1 MNKIIISVIIV
12 LLFFTCFVLES
23 VHAIGN
29 SDREIERFLN
39 PPKESR
45 PWVFMWWYDNVDKPA
60 ITEHLEELSRRGV
73 GGVLVFY
80 HGGMPNTPFLGD
92 SWLELYRHTV
102 KECARVGLEC
112 GANVCSGWPSG
123 GPWIKPENGAKR
135 VASSETII
143 EGPTMFDGKLKL
155 PPGITEFYQDDVILA
170 YPVKDNKANP
180 KPVITV
186 SSNTKDIDKMLD
198 GDYNTAWNPAEINK
212 EPLQAMEQEPWILFD
227 FGSPEKVDFV
237 YLERQGTTVIEWSE
251 DGKIFH
257 PVDTLYSAG
266 NIYTNVYQPVH
277 ERTARFFRLV
287 LKKGRE
293 NFVKMVS
300 LGTKASVQR
309 VAMLNAKRGLLNP
322 MTPIGTSN
330 LRKEQGYPLEALSV
344 LSGDVPLR
352 RDEAIDLTDKLSTD
366 GTLKWV
372 VPAGK
377 WKVIRVGT
385 TFLPIPAGGGM
396 LPDYL
401 SAESTHFDFDNS
413 SGILIREAGEQVGS
427 TFKYLHEDNV
437 EIHGIY
443 SWTKN
448 MQDEFRNRRG
458 YDPKPFLAAMAGEI
472 VDNIEVTDRFL
483 NDVRRTIAD
492 CVADGH
498 YKVWADRA
506 HEKGAQVRAEAGGQH
521 LPRLMMNDGLKNLG
535 RMDIPVGEF
544 WYNGHWS
551 ENQWIQAEHHSGS
564 LPEEWYE
571 GRQNVNTKQAAS
583 ASHLYGKKRTASEAF
598 TSFTHWI
605 SSPATLLPRANV
617 AFCEGIND
625 ITIHG
630 SATSGKANSTPG
642 TVFAA
647 GIHFNNRITWWNQAG
662 SFTDYLARCQYMLRR
677 GHFVADVL
685 YYEGDI
691 VPCFVNP
698 KNIDPSRGFGYDY
711 DVCNTEI
718 VMTRLSVRDGRIVLP
733 DGMSYQVLV
742 LPESGIVPVE
752 VAKKIL
758 ELVQEGATAI
768 GPRFVKTPGLKN
780 YPQSEQVLRE
790 ISEKLW
796 GKENKSV
803 DRSVGK
809 GRVVSGHK
817 IAEVLKKQSI
827 ERDFSYMEES
837 EIAGYG
843 RTPVKIDFIH
853 RRDGQ
858 SDIYFVINRRN
869 TTETIDAKFRVT
881 GKQPE
886 FWNPVNGSSSRAK
899 AYSMKGSTTTV
910 PMQLAPHQGIFVVFR
925 NTASTKQQ
933 IGANYTNPVVLK
945 TLDGAWTLRFDPQL
959 GGLKESVA
967 FEQLQDL
974 TTSTVFG
981 IKYYSGTV
989 VYRKEF
995 DMDKGLKENLSLD
1008 LGKVHDLAVV
1018 RLNGKDLGTVW
1029 CAPWKLD
1036 ITRLCKPKENVL
1048 EIEVTNTW
1056 WNRLIYDSSLP
1067 AEQKITKTNIGFAP
1081 HYDLLPA
1088 GLIGPVTICHGVDIL
1103 CDFKSSSPNL

>member
-1 MNKIIISVIIV
+1 MSKRTIAVIIGI
-12 LLFFTCFVLES
+12 LFFTCFLSEPVQA
-23 VHAIGN
+23 VGN
-29 SDREIERFLN
+29 SDRENEHFLN

-60 ITEHLEELSRRGV
+60 ITEHLEELSKKGV

-80 HGGMPNTPFLGD
+80 HGGMPNVPFLGD

-123 GPWIKPENGAKR
+123 GPWIQPENGAKR

-143 EGPTMFDGKLKL
+143 EGPATFDGKLKL
-155 PPGITEFYQDDVILA
+155 PPGSTEFYQDDVVMA
-170 YPVKDNKANP
+170 YPIKDALTDP
-180 KPVITV
+180 TPVITV
-186 SSNTKDIDKMLD
+186 SSHAEDIDKMLD
-198 GDYNTAWNPAEINK
+198 GDYNTTWDPAKENK
-212 EPLQAMEQEPWILFD
+212 EPLQATKQESWILFD
-227 FGSPEKVDFV
+227 FGTRKKVDFV
-237 YLERQGTTVIEWSE
+237 YLERQGTTVLEGSE
-251 DGKIFH
+251 DGKTFQ
-257 PVDTLYSAG
+257 PVDTLRSVG
-266 NIYTNVYQPVH
+266 HIYTNVYQPVR
-277 ERTARFFRLV
+277 ERTARFFRLL
-287 LKKGRE
+287 LKKGSEESVR
-293 NFVKMVS
+293 MVS
-300 LGTKASVQR
+300 LGTKADVQR
-309 VAMLNAKRGLLNP
+309 VALLNAKRGLLNP
-322 MTPIGTSN
+322 MTPIGTSQ
-330 LRKEQGYPLEALSV
+330 LQKEQAYPLEPLYASP
-344 LSGDVPLR
+344 GDVPLR
-352 RDEAIDLTDKLSTD
+352 RDEAIDLTGKLSAD
-366 GTLKWV
+366 GTLKWE

-385 TFLPIPAGGGM
+385 TFLPIPAGGGA

-401 SAESTHFDFDNS
+401 SVESTHFDFDNS

-458 YDPKPFLAAMAGEI
+458 YDPKPYLAAMAGEI
-472 VDNIEVTDRFL
+472 VENTEVTDRFL
-483 NDVRRTIAD
+483 NDIRRTVAD

-544 WYNGHWS
+544 WYGGHWS

-598 TSFTHWI
+598 TSFTHWV

-617 AFCEGIND
+617 AFCEGVND
-625 ITIHG
+625 LTIHG
-630 SATSGKANSTPG
+630 SATSGSANGTPG

-685 YYEGDI
+685 YYMGDL

-698 KNIDPSRGFGYDY
+698 KHIDPSRGFGYDY

-718 VMTRLSVRDGRIVLP
+718 VRTRLSVRDGRIVLP

-768 GPRFVKTPGLKN
+768 GPRFVKTPGLEG
-780 YPQSEQVLRE
+780 YPQSEQALRE

-796 GKENKSV
+796 GKEDGPV
-803 DRSVGK
+803 DRNVGK
-809 GRVVSGHK
+809 GRVVSGQK
-817 IAEVLKKQSI
+817 IAEVLKKQAV
-827 ERDFSYMEES
+827 ERDFSYMKES

-843 RTPVKIDFIH
+843 TTPVKIDFIH

-858 SDIYFVINRRN
+858 SDLYFVINRRN
-869 TTETIDAKFRVT
+869 TTETIDATFRVT

-886 FWNPVNGSSSRAK
+886 FWNPVNGTSSPAK
-899 AYSMKGSTTTV
+899 AYSMTGSTTTV
-910 PMQLAPHQGIFVVFR
+910 PMQLAPHQGIFIVFQ
-925 NTASTKQQ
+925 TPASVKQQ
-933 IGANYTNPVVLK
+933 TGANYTTPVVLK
-945 TLDGAWTLRFDPQL
+945 TLDGAWTLRFDPQS
-959 GGLKESVA
+959 GGPEEPVVI
-967 FEQLQDL
+967 EQLQDL
-974 TTSTVFG
+974 TTNTVAA

-995 DMDKGLKENLSLD
+995 DLGKVSKENLSLD
-1008 LGKVHDLAVV
+1008 LGKVHDLAAV
-1018 RLNGKDLGTVW
+1018 RLNGKELGTVW

-1036 ITRLCKPKENVL
+1036 ITRLCKPKGNVL

-1056 WNRLIYDSSLP
+1056 WNRLVYDSSLP
-1067 AEQKITKTNIGFAP
+1067 AEQKITQTNIGFAP
-1081 HYDLLPA
+1081 HYGLLPA
-1088 GLIGPVTICHGVDIL
+1088 GLIGPVTL
-1103 CDFKSSSPNL
+1103 CKEVEVP